1 MHLIPFEKW
10 HLAQVV
16 PQPAQAN
23 ADLSGDWVS
32 DGVAW
37 TAVDGGSIVACGG
50 LLSQWEGRH
59 VAWLLI
65 GCGGHLHAIVKAAR
79 RVLCSCAARRI
90 EATVSAQFTQ
100 ARKLVEMLGFD
111 FEGTLK
117 AYGPGGEDF
126 HMFARVNR

>member
-16 PQPAQAN
+16 PQPAQAG

-37 TAVDGGSIVACGG
+37 TAVSDGQIVACGG

-59 VAWLLI
+59 VAWLLV
-65 GCGGHLHAIVKAAR
+65 GCGCPLRPVVKAAKR
-79 RVLCSCAARRI
+79 ILASCAARRV
-90 EATVSAQFTQ
+90 EATVSSQFAQ
-100 ARKLVEMLGFD
+100 ARKLVSMLGFEP
-111 FEGTLK
+111 EGTLR
-117 AYGPGGEDF
+117 AYGPKGEDF
-126 HMFARVNR
+126 LMFSRVNQ